1 MVATL
6 PAKLTAES
14 FDRLHSRLVTLEKN
28 EALELD
34 LSGLEFAE
42 PAGLVPF
49 ACFLRNHIRGGGRVQ
64 IRAFPVR
71 ETFCGHLHRIGFYK
85 LLGCACN
92 HVPAHKPT
100 DNDKF
105 IAITEISSAVLTE
118 PIKKQLISLTNAT
131 VDIKGPTGD
140 SFLTACGE
148 LIQNTRHAYNVAVD
162 QRAEMWPGAMLQA
175 QYHRKTNTLHF
186 TVADCGVGV
195 HRSLCAKDPTAYKD
209 AKDSIIAATYL
220 NIRTPIGPGKGVG
233 LAAIRKFMKLNGGRF
248 SIRSGE
254 WSISFPPHKRSS
266 KITVWNGSV
275 VSLEIRG
282 SRKVDIG
289 AIIEGMAKA

>member
-1 MVATL
+1 MLATL
-6 PAKLTAES
+6 PAKITAEA
-14 FDRLHSRLVTLEKN
+14 FDVLHKRLIALENN
-28 EALELD
+28 ELLELD

-49 ACFLRNHIRGGGRVQ
+49 ACFLRNYIRGGGRLA
-64 IRAFPVR
+64 ISAFPLR
-71 ETFCGHLHRIGFYK
+71 ETFCGHLDRIGFYQ
-85 LLGCACN
+85 LLGCPCN
-92 HVPAHKPT
+92 HVPAHEPT

-105 IAITEISSAVLTE
+105 IAITEISSAVLRE
-118 PIKKQLISLTNAT
+118 PIRKQLISLTKAT
-131 VDIKGPTGD
+131 VDIKGETGD
-140 SFLTACGE
+140 SFLAACGE

-162 QRAEMWPGAMLQA
+162 QRADKWPGAMLQA

-195 HRSLCAKDPTAYKD
+195 HRSLCAKDPTAYKN

-220 NIRTPIGPGKGVG
+220 NIRTPVGPGKGVG

-254 WSISFPPHKRSS
+254 WSVSFSPHKRAS